1 MNIEACHVNLI
12 TCWGA
17 CLTAG
22 VLGRPDS
29 TPLKGDRTQTIMGAL
44 SLCFPGWDAV
54 EPESTCCGSQSPVY
68 PGTASVPLGVELVW
82 FLVSAERK
90 EGLEEDLLLKI

>member
-1 MNIEACHVNLI
+1 
-12 TCWGA
+12 
-17 CLTAG
+17 
-22 VLGRPDS
+22 
-29 TPLKGDRTQTIMGAL
+29 
-44 SLCFPGWDAV
+44 
-54 EPESTCCGSQSPVY
+54 VY